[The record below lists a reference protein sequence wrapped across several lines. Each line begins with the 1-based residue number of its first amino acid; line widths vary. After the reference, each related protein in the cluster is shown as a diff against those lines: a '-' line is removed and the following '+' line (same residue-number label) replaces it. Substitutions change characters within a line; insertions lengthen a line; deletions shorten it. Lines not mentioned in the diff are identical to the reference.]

1 MPRNRIQHGG
11 RLCPVRTISGLK
23 KWLPYK
29 ALCEKNTSHGSSLSD
44 EDKRKIEQV
53 LFLLDKFCVGDSF
66 YHELTLT
73 VIGLPKLYLVKQRRD
88 QLNEIC
94 HIDPT
99 PGSAEGAQMS
109 FTGLLKAR
117 VLDLISK
124 EKETNWKEHPI
135 QVKISG
141 DGARM
146 TRNSSFILLSFSLL
160 QAGDDV
166 MSSSGNHTIAIVK
179 RSESYN
185 TLKEAFGAVF
195 SEIKDTLL

>member
-1 MPRNRIQHGG
+1 MVPKV
-11 RLCPVRTISGLK
+11 PKV
-23 KWLPYK
+23 
-29 ALCEKNTSHGSSLSD
+29 
-44 EDKRKIEQV
+44 
-53 LFLLDKFCVGDSF
+53 
-66 YHELTLT
+66 
-73 VIGLPKLYLVKQRRD
+73 LPKSYLVKQKRD

-117 VLDLISK
+117 VLDLISR